1 MRDSSQRIFLKLRPR
16 GHKDRGPTRFLKILC
31 EESLDYKIDDRV
43 FSVGDLSQGSHLF
56 PFRTEKLSLVEPM
69 IVFLAKVGSR
79 QHRVLD
85 FLSQ

>member
-1 MRDSSQRIFLKLRPR
+1 MSKTVFDIN
-16 GHKDRGPTRFLKILC
+16 
-31 EESLDYKIDDRV
+31 RV

-69 IVFLAKVGSR
+69 IVFMAKVGSR

-85 FLSQ
+85 SKKILRVALDIFWDFIF